1 MLKSLERTFSLLIKV
16 KGAKKKKGPNKP
28 INTSYRYK

>member
-16 KGAKKKKGPNKP
+16 KGAKQKGPNKP